1 MSRAEFMS
9 KLRQALSGLPDEEI
23 ANALRYYEEYF
34 DDAGPE
40 REYEAAAELGDPQK
54 AAGQILADYRE
65 VATVPPQND
74 AHKGTGTDAN
84 ASAGTAHHGTT
95 AQDSPKKKGINP
107 VLLIILM
114 LFALPILVPL
124 AAAFLGILIAV
135 LAVLAVIGIVIAIIP
150 VCMLVAGVA
159 FVVFSF
165 FVWNHPASALVT
177 LGSGLGLLG
186 VGILAALLL
195 IKLCTLFVP
204 PLFRGFIAILRWPI
218 DKIRGI

>member
-1 MSRAEFMS
+1 MNRAEFMS
-9 KLRQALSGLPDEEI
+9 RLRQALSGLPDEEI

-40 REYEAAAELGDPQK
+40 REYEAAEELGDPQK
-54 AAGQILADYRE
+54 AAGQILEDYRE
-65 VATVPPQND
+65 VATVPPRND
-74 AHKGTGTDAN
+74 TGTETGAD
-84 ASAGTAHHGTT
+84 TGTT
-95 AQDSPKKKGINP
+95 PKWSETQDAPKKKGINP
-107 VLLIILM
+107 ILLLILV
-114 LFALPILVPL
+114 LFALPIIIPL
-124 AAAFLGILIAV
+124 GAAFLGILLAVLVV
-135 LAVLAVIGIVIAIIP
+135 LAVVGIVIAAIP

-186 VGILAALLL
+186 VGVLATLLL

>member
-40 REYEAAAELGDPQK
+40 REYEAAEELGDPQK
-54 AAGQILADYRE
+54 AADQILADYRE
-65 VATVPPQND
+65 VATVPPRND
-74 AHKGTGTDAN
+74 TSTGTNAN
-84 ASAGTAHHGTT
+84 TGTAPQGATT
-95 AQDSPKKKGINP
+95 QSAPRKKGINP
-107 VLLIILM
+107 ILLLILI
-114 LFALPILVPL
+114 LFALPIIIPL
-124 AAAFLGILIAV
+124 GAV
-135 LAVLAVIGIVIAIIP
+135 LMGLLLTAVAVLAVIGIVIAAIP

>member
-40 REYEAAAELGDPQK
+40 REYEAAAELGDPQT
-54 AAGQILADYRE
+54 AAEQILADYRE
-65 VATVPPQND
+65 VATVPPRND
-74 AHKGTGTDAN
+74 TGTETGADTGTDPQW
-84 ASAGTAHHGTT
+84 TKEP
-95 AQDSPKKKGINP
+95 PKKKGINP
-107 VLLIILM
+107 ILLIILA
-114 LFALPILVPL
+114 LFALPIIIPL
-124 AAAFLGILIAV
+124 AGILLGLLVTVAAV
-135 LAVLAVIGIVIAIIP
+135 LAVVGIVIAAIP
-150 VCMLVAGVA
+150 VCMLVAGGA

-195 IKLCTLFVP
+195 IKLLILFVP

-218 DKIRGI
+218 NKIRGI

>member
-9 KLRQALSGLPDEEI
+9 RLRQALSGLPDEEI

-54 AAGQILADYRE
+54 AAGQILEDYRE
-65 VATVPPQND
+65 IATVPPRNN
-74 AHKGTGTDAN
+74 TGTETGADT
-84 ASAGTAHHGTT
+84 GTAPKWSKT
-95 AQDSPKKKGINP
+95 QDAPKRKGISP
-107 VLLIILM
+107 VLLIILV

-124 AAAFLGILIAV
+124 AAAFVGILIAV
-135 LAVLAVIGIVIAIIP
+135 LVALAAVVVVIAAVP
-150 VCMLVAGVA
+150 VCMLAVGVA

-186 VGILAALLL
+186 VGVLAALLL